1 MKKFYD
7 INSPKEKLEFASQ
20 CLTSQGMGAV
30 SFNWI
35 FKELRLKKL
44 IRKRLQKK
52 LRRRGY
58 SDVCFIASLLASFLR
73 SGRELCGLDSVR

>member
-1 MKKFYD
+1 MVT
-7 INSPKEKLEFASQ
+7 A
-20 CLTSQGMGAV
+20 

-35 FKELRLKKL
+35 FRELGLRKL
-44 IRKRLQKK
+44 IRNRLKKK

-73 SGRELCGLDSVR
+73 GGRELCGLDSVR